1 MKAVVVE
8 ASPKRDG
15 SSVTLAKEFIKGLK
29 ENIGAEVTEFYLE
42 DMDIKFCT
50 GCWSC
55 IRMDQPGCVIDDD
68 MTATYP
74 KLLEADV
81 IALATPIYWWHINA
95 QMKKFIDRLEG
106 LLDGNGPNNLS
117 GKVLVLILA
126 YNMEDPDGVYL
137 AIQMFKSITSWSGM
151 DLKVLQYNATE
162 GHVSG
167 DPEKLA
173 EAHRLGASL
182 RNFKRH
188 ELIHPCP
195 VKGCRGLFSSDETL
209 AKHLASAADPS
220 HSSWRGENGFQD
232 LGIRTDELWIG
243 ISNKIHKIP

>member
-8 ASPKRDG
+8 ASPKREG
-15 SSVTLAKEFIKGLK
+15 NSVTLAKEFIKGLQ
-29 ENIGAEVTEFYLE
+29 ENSSAEVAELYLE

-55 IRMDQPGCVIDDD
+55 IKLGEPDCVIDDD

-117 GKVLVLILA
+117 GKTLVLIIT

-151 DLKVLQYNATE
+151 DLKLLQYHASKR
-162 GHVSG
+162 HVSG

-173 EAHRLGASL
+173 EAHELGASL
-182 RNFKRH
+182 KNFKRH
-188 ELIHPCP
+188 ELIHPCL
-195 VKGCRGLFSSDETL
+195 VNGCRGKFSSDETL
-209 AKHLASAADPS
+209 AKHLASAADLS
-220 HSSWRGENGFQD
+220 HSNWRRELGFHD

-243 ISNKIHKIP
+243 IANKIRKKP